1 MQTPKKPLNIQI
13 DTPNVDVEFDRN
25 AEGDRTLK
33 VKAEPIPF
41 IQKIK
46 AIGKILRGKL
56 K

>member
-1 MQTPKKPLNIQI
+1 MKTPKKPLNIQV

-25 AEGDRTLK
+25 ADGDRVLK

-46 AIGKILRGKL
+46 TIAKVLRGKL